1 MIKKSHNINDQLLS
15 EAKKRAAETHRTLT
29 ALIEDALR
37 LTLRSTAPKG
47 ASRSVRIPTSGK
59 GGVLPGVNLDDT
71 SALLDR
77 MDGIK

>member
-1 MIKKSHNINDQLLS
+1 MRTTININDRLLN

-37 LTLRSTAPKG
+37 LALRRTDTKA
-47 ASRSVRIPTSGK
+47 ASPTVRIPTSGK

-77 MDGIK
+77 MDDIK